1 MLQSSASAFFRVVT
15 NYPYPV
21 ILCVLALIAAT
32 SPYVTRLDIDSSA
45 DSLMLESDP
54 DLKYYREVHRH
65 YSTDEF
71 LIVGYKPNG
80 EMLSQETILRIDGL
94 VRKFENLDR
103 VEAVTSITNV
113 PLLMQQIKDEK
124 TGSIEYPNL
133 LSPEVDIDMAREEF
147 TTSSI
152 YLDNLVNRNLG
163 LTAIHVGFYKNQVL
177 WDLQEQRYAL
187 LQKQDDGSIT
197 EAEEDELE
205 SIRADI
211 REQRKL
217 SNEHYRQV
225 LISMR
230 AELSDLAD
238 TGQFYLAGAPLVNN
252 DMKDFV
258 RQDLTTFGAAIAV
271 IMVIVLLIFFR
282 SLAWV
287 FLALVCA
294 VLSVLL
300 VSGLIGLM
308 DYQLTVISS
317 NYVALLLIF
326 SIALSIHVIIRYQEI
341 QSLNPDASTRENTQT
356 AVSQIVTP
364 CLYMVLTTAIAFF
377 SLTVSDIRPI
387 ITFGH
392 IMILGLFCAF
402 LLTFTVLPALIT
414 LFKPRPRQV
423 SRDTSSVLL
432 ERVLNLVLGN
442 KTTAAVVLTGM
453 FLVSLVGI
461 GQLTVE
467 NRFIDY
473 FKKSTDIYQ
482 GLAVIDKELGG
493 ISPLE
498 VILDATRETA
508 PEMDIGGEDDE
519 FDEFD
524 EFDDYLAD
532 LEDTQDDFTATSY
545 WYNRLGIRKIDKIHK
560 YLEGLPEIG
569 KVLSLSSTEEVMRLV
584 NDGQELEDFHLSV
597 VYSKVPE
604 NVKQAM
610 IAPYV
615 SADGNQAR
623 ILARIRDSDPSLV
636 RNDLLNKIR
645 ADIAGD
651 LVKDNEDFRL
661 TGISVLYNNVLQS
674 LFHSQILTLG
684 TVFACILVVLTFLFR
699 SLKLALIG
707 ALPNMF
713 TVLFV
718 LGLIGMSGIPLDI
731 MTITTAAITVGVGVD
746 YAIHYIHRYKRERA
760 RNSGNLEAIRTA
772 QTTAGK
778 ALYFTSITISLGF
791 VILVLS
797 SFFPSIYFGL
807 LTSIAM
813 LISLFATFSVI
824 PLLLETTAP
833 VGSHEEL
840 VRQ

>member
-1 MLQSSASAFFRVVT
+1 MLQSSVSAFFRVVT
-15 NYPYPV
+15 NHPYLV
-21 ILCVLALIAAT
+21 ILCVLALVAAT
-32 SPYVTRLDIDSSA
+32 SPYIKKLDIDSSA

-71 LIVGYKPNG
+71 LIVGYKPHA
-80 EMLSQETILRIDGL
+80 EMLSRETILLIDGL
-94 VRKFENLDR
+94 VQKFEGLDR

-113 PLLMQQIKDEK
+113 PLLMQPIKDEE

-133 LSPEVDIDMAREEF
+133 LSPEVDIDKAREEF

-152 YLDNLVNRNLG
+152 YLDNLVNQNLG
-163 LTAIHVGFYKNQVL
+163 LTAIHVGFYKNEML

-197 EAEEDELE
+197 EAEEDKLE
-205 SIRADI
+205 SIRAEI
-211 REQRKL
+211 REQRDL
-217 SNEHYRQV
+217 SNDHYRQV
-225 LISMR
+225 LTSMR
-230 AELSDLAD
+230 ADLSELRD

-317 NYVALLLIF
+317 NFVALLLIF

-341 QSLNPDASTRENTQT
+341 QSLNPDASTKENTRT
-356 AVSQIVTP
+356 AASQIVTP
-364 CLYMVLTTAIAFF
+364 CLYMVLTTVIAFF

-402 LLTFTVLPALIT
+402 LLTFTMLPALIT
-414 LFKPRPRQV
+414 LFEPRPRQV
-423 SRDTSSVLL
+423 QKDTSSVLL
-432 ERVLNLVLGN
+432 DRVLKLVLGN
-442 KTTAAVVLTGM
+442 KMIATVVLTGM
-453 FLVSLVGI
+453 FLFGLVGI

-482 GLAVIDKELGG
+482 GLAVIDQELGG

-498 VILDATRETA
+498 IILDATRETE
-508 PEMDIGGEDDE
+508 PEIDIGEEDDE
-519 FDEFD
+519 FA
-524 EFDDYLAD
+524 EFDDYLAG

-545 WYNRLGIRKIDKIHK
+545 WYNRIGIRKIDKIHK
-560 YLEGLPEIG
+560 YLDGLPEIG
-569 KVLSLSSTEEVMRLV
+569 KVLSLSSIEEVMRLV
-584 NDGQELEDFHLSV
+584 NDGEELEDFHLSMI
-597 VYSKVPE
+597 YSKVPE

-615 SADGNQAR
+615 STDGNQAR

-645 ADIAGD
+645 ADIGGN
-651 LVKDNEDFRL
+651 LVKDNEEFRL

-674 LFHSQILTLG
+674 LFRSQILTLG
-684 TVFACILVVLTFLFR
+684 TVFACILIVLAFLFR

-760 RNSGNLEAIRTA
+760 RKASNLDAIRIA

-797 SFFPSIYFGL
+797 SFFPSIYFGM

-833 VGSHEEL
+833 AGSHEEL
-840 VRQ
+840 VRT

>member
-1 MLQSSASAFFRVVT
+1 MLQSSVSAFFRIVT

-21 ILCVLALIAAT
+21 ILCVLALVAAT
-32 SPYVTRLDIDSSA
+32 SPYIKRLDIDSSA

-80 EMLSQETILRIDGL
+80 EMLSQETILLLDGL

-103 VEAVTSITNV
+103 VEAVTSIANV
-113 PLLMQQIKDEK
+113 PLLMQPIKDDE

-133 LSPEVDIDMAREEF
+133 LSPGVDIDKAREEF

-163 LTAIHVGFYKNQVL
+163 LTAIHVGFFKNQVL

-197 EAEEDELE
+197 EAEEDKLE

-211 REQRKL
+211 REQRDL
-217 SNEHYRQV
+217 SNDHYRQV
-225 LISMR
+225 LTSMR
-230 AELSDLAD
+230 AELSELRD

-317 NYVALLLIF
+317 NFVALLLIF

-414 LFKPRPRQV
+414 LFEPRPRQV
-423 SRDTSSVLL
+423 RKDTSSVLL

-442 KTTAAVVLTGM
+442 KMTAAVVLTGM
-453 FLVSLVGI
+453 FLFSLVGI

-482 GLAVIDKELGG
+482 GLAVIDQELGG

-508 PEMDIGGEDDE
+508 PEIDIGGEDDE

-524 EFDDYLAD
+524 DYLAG

-560 YLEGLPEIG
+560 YLEDLPEIG
-569 KVLSLSSTEEVMRLV
+569 KVLSLSSIEEVMRLV
-584 NDGQELEDFHLSV
+584 NDGEELEDFHLSMI
-597 VYSKVPE
+597 YSKVPE
-604 NVKQAM
+604 DVKQAM

-645 ADIAGD
+645 ADIGGN

-746 YAIHYIHRYKRERA
+746 YAIHYIHRYKRECA
-760 RNSGNLEAIRTA
+760 RKNSNLGAIRTA

-791 VILVLS
+791 AILVLS

-833 VGSHEEL
+833 AGSHEEL
-840 VRQ
+840 VRL

>member
-1 MLQSSASAFFRVVT
+1 MLMLQSSVNAFFRIVT

-32 SPYVTRLDIDSSA
+32 SPYIKRLDIDSSA

-80 EMLSQETILRIDGL
+80 EMLSQETILVLDGL
-94 VRKFENLDR
+94 VRKFENLER

-113 PLLMQQIKDEK
+113 PLLMQPIKDEE

-133 LSPEVDIDMAREEF
+133 MSPEVDIDKAREEF

-163 LTAIHVGFYKNQVL
+163 MTAIHVGFYKNQVL

-197 EAEEDELE
+197 DAEEVELE
-205 SIRADI
+205 SVRTDI
-211 REQRKL
+211 REQRDL
-217 SNEHYRQV
+217 SNDHYRQV
-225 LISMR
+225 LTSMR
-230 AELSDLAD
+230 ADLSDLGD
-238 TGQFYLAGAPLVNN
+238 SGQFYLAGAPLVNN

-317 NYVALLLIF
+317 NFVALLLIF

-341 QSLNPDASTRENTQT
+341 QSLNPDAGTRENTGT

-414 LFKPRPRQV
+414 LFEPRPRQV
-423 SRDTSSVLL
+423 RNDTSSVLL
-432 ERVLNLVLGN
+432 ERVLKLVLGN
-442 KTTAAVVLTGM
+442 KTTAAVILTGM
-453 FLVSLVGI
+453 FLFSLVGI

-482 GLAVIDKELGG
+482 GLAVIDQELGG

-498 VILDATRETA
+498 VILDATRETT
-508 PEMDIGGEDDE
+508 PEIDISGED
-519 FDEFD
+519 DEFD
-524 EFDDYLAD
+524 EFDDYLAG

-545 WYNRLGIRKIDKIHK
+545 WYNRLGIRKIDRIHK

-569 KVLSLSSTEEVMRLV
+569 KVLSLSSIEEVMRLV
-584 NDGQELEDFHLSV
+584 NDGEELEDFHLSMI
-597 VYSKVPE
+597 YSKVPE

-645 ADIAGD
+645 ADIDGS
-651 LVKDNEDFRL
+651 LVRDNEEFRL

-760 RNSGNLEAIRTA
+760 RSRGNLEAIRTA

-833 VGSHEEL
+833 AGSHEEL
-840 VRQ
+840 VRL

>member
-1 MLQSSASAFFRVVT
+1 MLQSSVSAFFRIVT

-21 ILCVLALIAAT
+21 ILCVLALVAVT
-32 SPYVTRLDIDSSA
+32 SPYIKKLDIDSSA

-65 YSTDEF
+65 YGTDEF
-71 LIVGYKPNG
+71 LIVGYKPHA
-80 EMLSQETILRIDGL
+80 EMLSQETILLIDGL
-94 VRKFENLDR
+94 VQKFENLER

-113 PLLMQQIKDEK
+113 PLLMQPLKDEK
-124 TGSIEYPNL
+124 TGNIEYPNL
-133 LSPEVDIDMAREEF
+133 LSPQVDIDKAREEF

-152 YLDNLVNRNLG
+152 YLDNLVNQNLG
-163 LTAIHVGFYKNQVL
+163 LTAIHVGFYKNEAL

-187 LQKQDDGSIT
+187 LQKQDDGSIA
-197 EAEEDELE
+197 EAEKDKLD
-205 SIRADI
+205 SIRAEI
-211 REQRKL
+211 RQQRKL
-217 SNEHYRQV
+217 SNEHYRQI
-225 LISMR
+225 LTSMR
-230 AELSDLAD
+230 AELLELKD
-238 TGQFYLAGAPLVNN
+238 TGQFFLAGAPLVNN

-258 RQDLTTFGAAIAV
+258 RKDLTTFGAAIAV
-271 IMVIVLLIFFR
+271 IMVIVLFIFFR

-317 NYVALLLIF
+317 NFVALLLIF

-341 QSLNPDASTRENTQT
+341 QSLNPDAGTKENTRT
-356 AVSQIVTP
+356 AASQIITP
-364 CLYMVLTTAIAFF
+364 CLYMVLTTVIAFF

-414 LFKPRPRQV
+414 LFEPRPRQLQK
-423 SRDTSSVLL
+423 DTSSVLL
-432 ERVLNLVLGN
+432 KRVLNLVLGN
-442 KTTAAVVLTGM
+442 KIIAAAVLTGM
-453 FLVSLVGI
+453 FLFSLAGI

-482 GLAVIDKELGG
+482 GLAVIDQELGG
-493 ISPLE
+493 ISLLE
-498 VILDATRETA
+498 VILDGTRETA
-508 PEMDIGGEDDE
+508 PEIDMGEEDDE
-519 FDEFD
+519 FA
-524 EFDDYLAD
+524 EFDDYLAG

-545 WYNRLGIRKIDKIHK
+545 WYNRIGIRKIDKIHK
-560 YLEGLPEIG
+560 YLEGLPEMG
-569 KVLSLSSTEEVMRLV
+569 KVLSLSSIEEVMRLV
-584 NDGQELEDFHLSV
+584 NDGEELEDFHLSM

-615 SADGNQAR
+615 STDGSQAR
-623 ILARIRDSDPSLV
+623 ILARIRDSDPSLI

-645 ADIAGD
+645 VDIAGNF
-651 LVKDNEDFRL
+651 VKDNEDFRL

-674 LFHSQILTLG
+674 LFRSQILTLG
-684 TVFACILVVLTFLFR
+684 TVFACILIVLAFLFR

-760 RNSGNLEAIRTA
+760 RKSSNLDAIRTA

-791 VILVLS
+791 VVLVLS
-797 SFFPSIYFGL
+797 SFFPSIYFGM

-833 VGSHEEL
+833 ADSHEEL
-840 VRQ
+840 IRL

>member
-1 MLQSSASAFFRVVT
+1 MLQSSVSAFFRVVT
-15 NYPYPV
+15 NYPYLV
-21 ILCVLALIAAT
+21 ILCVLALVAAT
-32 SPYVTRLDIDSSA
+32 SPYIKKLDIDSSA

-71 LIVGYKPNG
+71 LIVGYKPHG
-80 EMLSQETILRIDGL
+80 EMLSQETILLIDGL
-94 VRKFENLDR
+94 VQKFENLDR

-113 PLLMQQIKDEK
+113 PLLMQPIKDEK

-133 LSPEVDIDMAREEF
+133 MSPEVDINKAREEF

-163 LTAIHVGFYKNQVL
+163 LTAIHVGFYKNQAL

-197 EAEEDELE
+197 KVEEGQLE

-211 REQRKL
+211 REQRDL
-217 SNEHYRQV
+217 SNDHYRQV
-225 LISMR
+225 LTSMR
-230 AELSDLAD
+230 ADLSELRDA
-238 TGQFYLAGAPLVNN
+238 GQFYLAGAPLVNN

-258 RQDLTTFGAAIAV
+258 RQDLATFGVAIAA

-317 NYVALLLIF
+317 NFVALLLIF

-341 QSLNPDASTRENTQT
+341 QSLNPDASTKENTRT
-356 AVSQIVTP
+356 AASQIITP
-364 CLYMVLTTAIAFF
+364 CLYMVLTTVIAFF

-414 LFKPRPRQV
+414 LFEPRPRQLQK
-423 SRDTSSVLL
+423 DTSSVLL
-432 ERVLNLVLGN
+432 NRVLNLVLGN
-442 KTTAAVVLTGM
+442 KMTAAVVLTSM
-453 FLVSLVGI
+453 FLFGLVGI

-482 GLAVIDKELGG
+482 GLAVIDQELGG

-498 VILDATRETA
+498 VILDATRETE
-508 PEMDIGGEDDE
+508 PEIDLGEEDDE
-519 FDEFD
+519 FA
-524 EFDDYLAD
+524 EFDDYLAG

-545 WYNRLGIRKIDKIHK
+545 WYNRFGIRKIDKIHK

-569 KVLSLSSTEEVMRLV
+569 KVLSLSSIEEVMRLV
-584 NDGQELEDFHLSV
+584 NDGEELEDFHLSMI
-597 VYSKVPE
+597 YSKVPE

-645 ADIAGD
+645 ADIGGN
-651 LVKDNEDFRL
+651 LVKDNEEFRL

-674 LFHSQILTLG
+674 LFRSQILTLG
-684 TVFACILVVLTFLFR
+684 TVFACILVVLAFLFR

-760 RNSGNLEAIRTA
+760 RKASNLDAIRTA

-797 SFFPSIYFGL
+797 SFFPSIYFGM

-833 VGSHEEL
+833 AGSHEEL
-840 VRQ
+840 VRT

>member
-1 MLQSSASAFFRVVT
+1 MLQSPVSAFFRIVT

-21 ILCVLALIAAT
+21 ILCILALVAAT
-32 SPYVTRLDIDSSA
+32 SPYIKRLDIDSSA

-71 LIVGYKPNG
+71 LIVGYKPHA
-80 EMLSQETILRIDGL
+80 EMLSRETILLIDGL
-94 VRKFENLDR
+94 AQKLENLDR

-113 PLLMQQIKDEK
+113 PLLMQPIKDEE

-133 LSPEVDIDMAREEF
+133 LSPEVDIDKAREEF

-163 LTAIHVGFYKNQVL
+163 LTAIHVALYKNQEL

-187 LQKQDDGSIT
+187 LQKHDDGSIT
-197 EAEEDELE
+197 EAEEDRLE

-211 REQRKL
+211 RQQRKL
-217 SNEHYRQV
+217 SNEHYRQI
-225 LISMR
+225 LTSMR
-230 AELSDLAD
+230 AELSDRKD

-258 RQDLTTFGAAIAV
+258 QKDLTTFGAAIAV

-300 VSGLIGLM
+300 VAGLIGLM

-317 NYVALLLIF
+317 NFVALLLIF

-341 QSLNPDASTRENTQT
+341 QSLNPDASAKENTRT
-356 AVSQIVTP
+356 AASQIITP

-414 LFKPRPRQV
+414 LFGPRPRQV
-423 SRDTSSVLL
+423 QKDTSSVLL
-432 ERVLNLVLGN
+432 SRVLNLVLGN
-442 KTTAAVVLTGM
+442 KMIAAVVLTAM
-453 FLVSLVGI
+453 FLFSLAGI

-482 GLAVIDKELGG
+482 GLAVIDQELGG

-508 PEMDIGGEDDE
+508 PEADTGEEDDE
-519 FDEFD
+519 FA
-524 EFDDYLAD
+524 EFDDYLAG

-545 WYNRLGIRKIDKIHK
+545 WYNRIGIRKIDRIHK

-569 KVLSLSSTEEVMRLV
+569 KVLSLSSIEEVMRLV
-584 NDGQELEDFHLSV
+584 NEGEELEDFHLSMI
-597 VYSKVPE
+597 YSKVPE

-615 SADGNQAR
+615 SADGTQAR

-645 ADIAGD
+645 ADIAGN

-674 LFHSQILTLG
+674 LFRSQILTLG
-684 TVFACILVVLTFLFR
+684 TVFACILVVLAFLFR

-718 LGLIGMSGIPLDI
+718 LGLIGMVGIPLDI

-760 RNSGNLEAIRTA
+760 RKNSNLDAIRTA

-797 SFFPSIYFGL
+797 SFFPSIYFGM

-833 VGSHEEL
+833 ASSHEEL
-840 VRQ
+840 VRL

>member
-1 MLQSSASAFFRVVT
+1 MLQSSVSAFFRIVT

-21 ILCVLALIAAT
+21 ILCVLALVAAT
-32 SPYVTRLDIDSSA
+32 SPYIKKLDIDSSA

-65 YSTDEF
+65 YGTDEF
-71 LIVGYKPNG
+71 LIVGYKPHA
-80 EMLSQETILRIDGL
+80 EMLSKETILLIDGL
-94 VRKFENLDR
+94 VQKFENLDR

-113 PLLMQQIKDEK
+113 PLLMQPLKDEE
-124 TGSIEYPNL
+124 TGSIEYPDL
-133 LSPEVDIDMAREEF
+133 MSPEVDIDKAREEF

-152 YLDNLVNRNLG
+152 YLDNLVNQNLG

-177 WDLQEQRYAL
+177 WGLQEQRYAL
-187 LQKQDDGSIT
+187 LQKQEDGSIT
-197 EAEEDELE
+197 ETEKDELE
-205 SIRADI
+205 SIRVDI
-211 REQRKL
+211 REQRGL
-217 SNEHYRQV
+217 SNDHYRQV
-225 LISMR
+225 LTSMR
-230 AELSDLAD
+230 ADLSALRD

-258 RQDLTTFGAAIAV
+258 LQDLATFGVAIAV

-308 DYQLTVISS
+308 DYQLTVISA
-317 NYVALLLIF
+317 NFVALLLIF

-341 QSLNPDASTRENTQT
+341 QSLNPDASTKENTRT
-356 AVSQIVTP
+356 AASQIITP
-364 CLYMVLTTAIAFF
+364 CLYMVLTTVIAFF

-414 LFKPRPRQV
+414 LFEPRPRQV
-423 SRDTSSVLL
+423 QKDTSSVLL
-432 ERVLNLVLGN
+432 NRVLNLVLGN
-442 KTTAAVVLTGM
+442 KMIAAVALTVM
-453 FLVSLVGI
+453 FLFSLAGI

-482 GLAVIDKELGG
+482 GLAVIDQELGG

-508 PEMDIGGEDDE
+508 PEIDMGEEDDE
-519 FDEFD
+519 FA
-524 EFDDYLAD
+524 EFDDYLAG

-545 WYNRLGIRKIDKIHK
+545 WYNRIGIRKIDKIHK

-569 KVLSLSSTEEVMRLV
+569 KVLSLSSIEEVMRLV
-584 NDGQELEDFHLSV
+584 NDGEELEDFHLSMI
-597 VYSKVPE
+597 YSKVPE
-604 NVKQAM
+604 NVKQAL

-615 SADGNQAR
+615 STDGNQVR
-623 ILARIRDSDPSLV
+623 ILARIRDSDSSLV

-645 ADIAGD
+645 ADIAGSY
-651 LVKDNEDFRL
+651 VKDNEDFRL

-674 LFHSQILTLG
+674 LFRSQILTLG
-684 TVFACILVVLTFLFR
+684 TVFACILIVLAILFR

-760 RNSGNLEAIRTA
+760 SKSNNLDAIRTA

-797 SFFPSIYFGL
+797 SFFPSIYFGM

-833 VGSHEEL
+833 AGSHEEL
-840 VRQ
+840 VRL

>member
-1 MLQSSASAFFRVVT
+1 MLQSSVSAFFRIIT

-21 ILCVLALIAAT
+21 ILCMLALVAAT
-32 SPYVTRLDIDSSA
+32 SPYIKKLDIDSSA

-65 YSTDEF
+65 YGTDEF
-71 LIVGYKPNG
+71 LIVGYRPHA
-80 EMLSQETILRIDGL
+80 EMLSQETILLIDGL
-94 VRKFENLDR
+94 VQKFEDLDR

-113 PLLMQQIKDEK
+113 PLLMQPIKDEE

-133 LSPEVDIDMAREEF
+133 MSPAVDIDKAREEF

-163 LTAIHVGFYKNQVL
+163 LTAIHVGFYKNQGL

-197 EAEEDELE
+197 EVEKDKLD

-211 REQRKL
+211 RQQGKL
-217 SNEHYRQV
+217 SNEHYRQI
-225 LISMR
+225 LTSMR
-230 AELSDLAD
+230 AELSELKD

-258 RQDLTTFGAAIAV
+258 RKDLTTFGAAIAV
-271 IMVIVLLIFFR
+271 IMVIVLFIFFR
-282 SLAWV
+282 SLVWV

-317 NYVALLLIF
+317 NFVALLLIF

-341 QSLNPDASTRENTQT
+341 QSLNPDASTKENTRT
-356 AVSQIVTP
+356 AASQIITP
-364 CLYMVLTTAIAFF
+364 CLYMVLTTVIAFF

-414 LFKPRPRQV
+414 LFEPRPRQLQK
-423 SRDTSSVLL
+423 DTSSVLL
-432 ERVLNLVLGN
+432 KRVLNLVLGN
-442 KTTAAVVLTGM
+442 KMIAAAALTGM
-453 FLVSLVGI
+453 FLFSLVGI

-482 GLAVIDKELGG
+482 GLAVIDQELGG
-493 ISPLE
+493 ISLLE
-498 VILDATRETA
+498 VILEATRETA
-508 PEMDIGGEDDE
+508 PEIDLSEDDE
-519 FDEFD
+519 FA
-524 EFDDYLAD
+524 EFDDYLAE
-532 LEDTQDDFTATSY
+532 LEDTQDDFTAASY
-545 WYNRLGIRKIDKIHK
+545 WYNRIGIRKIDKIHT
-560 YLEGLPEIG
+560 YLEELPEIG
-569 KVLSLSSTEEVMRLV
+569 KVLSLSSIEEVMRLV
-584 NDGQELEDFHLSV
+584 NDGEELEDFHLSMI
-597 VYSKVPE
+597 YSKVPE

-615 SADGNQAR
+615 STDGNQAR

-645 ADIAGD
+645 ADISGNF
-651 LVKDNEDFRL
+651 VKDNEDFRL

-674 LFHSQILTLG
+674 LFRSQILTLG
-684 TVFACILVVLTFLFR
+684 TVFACILVVLAFLFR

-760 RNSGNLEAIRTA
+760 RKSSNLDAIRTA

-797 SFFPSIYFGL
+797 SFFPSIYFGM

-824 PLLLETTAP
+824 PLLLEATAP
-833 VGSHEEL
+833 AGSHEEL
-840 VRQ
+840 VRL

>member
-1 MLQSSASAFFRVVT
+1 MLQSSVSAFFRIVT

-21 ILCVLALIAAT
+21 ILCVLALVAAT
-32 SPYVTRLDIDSSA
+32 SPYIKKLDIDSSA

-71 LIVGYKPNG
+71 LIVGYKPHG
-80 EMLSQETILRIDGL
+80 EMLSQETILLIDGL
-94 VRKFENLDR
+94 VQKFENLDR

-113 PLLMQQIKDEK
+113 PLLMQPIKDEE

-133 LSPEVDIDMAREEF
+133 LSPEVDIDKAREEF

-163 LTAIHVGFYKNQVL
+163 LTAVHVGFYKNEVL

-197 EAEEDELE
+197 EAEKDKLE

-211 REQRKL
+211 REQRDL
-217 SNEHYRQV
+217 SNDHYRQV
-225 LISMR
+225 LTSMR
-230 AELSDLAD
+230 ADLSDLRD

-258 RQDLTTFGAAIAV
+258 RQDLATFGVAIAV

-300 VSGLIGLM
+300 VSGIIGLL

-317 NYVALLLIF
+317 NFVALLLIF

-341 QSLNPDASTRENTQT
+341 QSLNPDASTKENTRT
-356 AVSQIVTP
+356 AASQIITP
-364 CLYMVLTTAIAFF
+364 CLYMVLTTVIAFF

-414 LFKPRPRQV
+414 LFEPRPRQV
-423 SRDTSSVLL
+423 QKDTSSVLL
-432 ERVLNLVLGN
+432 NRVLNLVLGN
-442 KTTAAVVLTGM
+442 KMIAAVVLTAM
-453 FLVSLVGI
+453 FLFSLVGI

-482 GLAVIDKELGG
+482 GLAVIDQELGG

-508 PEMDIGGEDDE
+508 PEIDIGEEDDE
-519 FDEFD
+519 FA
-524 EFDDYLAD
+524 EFDDYLAG

-545 WYNRLGIRKIDKIHK
+545 WYNRIGIRKIDKIHK

-569 KVLSLSSTEEVMRLV
+569 KVLSLSSIEEVMRLV
-584 NDGQELEDFHLSV
+584 NDGEELEDFHLSMI
-597 VYSKVPE
+597 YSKVPE

-615 SADGNQAR
+615 STDGNQAR

-645 ADIAGD
+645 TDIAGSYI
-651 LVKDNEDFRL
+651 KDNEDFRL

-674 LFHSQILTLG
+674 LFRSQILTLG
-684 TVFACILVVLTFLFR
+684 TVFACILVVLAFLFR

-760 RNSGNLEAIRTA
+760 RKNSNLDAIRTA

-797 SFFPSIYFGL
+797 SFFPSIYFGM

-833 VGSHEEL
+833 AGSHEEL
-840 VRQ
+840 VRL

>member
-1 MLQSSASAFFRVVT
+1 MLMLQSSVNAFFRIVT

-32 SPYVTRLDIDSSA
+32 SPYIKRLDIDSSA

-80 EMLSQETILRIDGL
+80 EMLSRETILLIDGL

-113 PLLMQQIKDEK
+113 PLLMQPIKDEE

-133 LSPEVDIDMAREEF
+133 LSPEVDIDKAREEF

-163 LTAIHVGFYKNQVL
+163 MTAIHVGFFKNQVL

-187 LQKQDDGSIT
+187 LQKQDDRSIT
-197 EAEEDELE
+197 DAEEVELE
-205 SIRADI
+205 SVRAGI
-211 REQRKL
+211 REQRDL
-217 SNEHYRQV
+217 SNDHYRQV
-225 LISMR
+225 LTSMR
-230 AELSDLAD
+230 ADLSGLGDS
-238 TGQFYLAGAPLVNN
+238 GQFYLAGAPLVNN

-317 NYVALLLIF
+317 NFVALLLIF

-341 QSLNPDASTRENTQT
+341 QSLNPDAGTRENTGT

-414 LFKPRPRQV
+414 LFEPRPRQV
-423 SRDTSSVLL
+423 RNDTSSVLL
-432 ERVLNLVLGN
+432 ERVLKLVLGN
-442 KTTAAVVLTGM
+442 KTTAAVILTGM
-453 FLVSLVGI
+453 FLFSLVGI

-482 GLAVIDKELGG
+482 GLAVIDQELGG

-498 VILDATRETA
+498 VILDATRETT
-508 PEMDIGGEDDE
+508 PEIDISGED
-519 FDEFD
+519 DEFD
-524 EFDDYLAD
+524 EFDDYLAG

-545 WYNRLGIRKIDKIHK
+545 WYNRLGIRKIDRIHK

-569 KVLSLSSTEEVMRLV
+569 KVLSLSSIEEVMRLV
-584 NDGQELEDFHLSV
+584 NDGEELEDFHLSMI
-597 VYSKVPE
+597 YSKVPE

-645 ADIAGD
+645 ADIDGS
-651 LVKDNEDFRL
+651 LVRDNEEFRL

-760 RNSGNLEAIRTA
+760 RSRGNLEAIRTA

-833 VGSHEEL
+833 AGSHEEL
-840 VRQ
+840 VRL